1 MGVDAPDM
9 GIAPHWFTTPQ
20 AETALKEA
28 KNPFDF
34 GIAMHKYQDS
44 FSHWQKLGKPDTP
57 LGIYSG
63 HFWNNFEGNVNKK
76 VDTFDL
82 RRGAYKD
89 IDWAMWKGMISG
101 FAYKRTRELARSQLQ
116 KIAHPK

>member
-1 MGVDAPDM
+1 L
-9 GIAPHWFTTPQ
+9 
-20 AETALKEA
+20 EEA

-57 LGIYSG
+57 LGIWAG
-63 HFWNNFEGNVNKK
+63 HFNNNLPWNKK

-89 IDWAMWKGMISG
+89 IDWAMWKGMLSG
-101 FAYKRTRELARSQLQ
+101 FAYKRTKELARSQLQ